1 MKEKTITY
9 KLSEKDLA
17 KLNYYRGRRAI
28 SQSEFSAIAVN
39 EKFNNERLLR
49 SGGMILTIPN
59 PNFYN
64 LTEEQRIKIIKTLSN
79 CVNELNNITPYA
91 DMGLSEILSYAQARL
106 LKDDEK
112 RRNELKENYYNDLQ
126 LEEIQ
131 IDEETQKE
139 IDIKRE
145 ELKKGE

>member
-9 KLSEKDLA
+9 KLSEKGLA

-28 SQSEFSAIAVN
+28 SQSEFSVIATE
-39 EKFNNERLLR
+39 EKCNNDRLLR
-49 SGGMILTIPN
+49 SGGMILKVPN

-64 LTEEQRIKIIKTLSN
+64 LSEEQRIKIIQTLSN

-91 DMGLSEILSYAQARL
+91 DMGLSEILSYAQTRL

-126 LEEIQ
+126 FEELSL
-131 IDEETQKE
+131 DEETQKA
-139 IDIKRE
+139 IDEKRK
-145 ELKKGE
+145 ELKKDE

>member
-9 KLSEKDLA
+9 KLTEKGLA

-28 SQSEFSAIAVN
+28 SQSEFSAIATE
-39 EKFNNERLLR
+39 EKCNNDRLLR
-49 SGGMILTIPN
+49 SGGMILKVPN

-64 LTEEQRIKIIKTLSN
+64 LSEEQRIKIIQTLSN

-91 DMGLSEILSYAQARL
+91 DMGLSEILSYAQTRL

-126 LEEIQ
+126 LEELSL
-131 IDEETQKE
+131 DEETQKA
-139 IDIKRE
+139 IDEKRK
-145 ELKKGE
+145 ELKKDE

>member
-9 KLSEKDLA
+9 KLSEKGLA

-28 SQSEFSAIAVN
+28 SQSEFSAIATE
-39 EKFNNERLLR
+39 EKCNNDRLLR
-49 SGGMILTIPN
+49 SGGMILKVPN

-64 LTEEQRIKIIKTLSN
+64 LSEEQRIKIIQTLSN

-91 DMGLSEILSYAQARL
+91 DMGLSEILSYAQTRL

-126 LEEIQ
+126 LEELSL
-131 IDEETQKE
+131 DEETQKA
-139 IDIKRE
+139 IDEKRK
-145 ELKKGE
+145 ELKKDE

>member
-9 KLSEKDLA
+9 KLSEKDLS
-17 KLNYYRGRRAI
+17 KLNYYRGHKAI

-64 LTEEQRIKIIKTLSN
+64 LTEGQRIKIIQTLSN

-91 DMGLSEILSYAQARL
+91 DMGLSEILSYAQTRL

-112 RRNELKENYYNDLQ
+112 RKNELKENYYNDLQ
-126 LEEIQ
+126 LEEII
-131 IDEETQKE
+131 IDEETQKK
-139 IDIKRE
+139 IDNKRE

>member
-9 KLSEKDLA
+9 KLSEKGLA
-17 KLNYYRGRRAI
+17 KLNHYRGRRAI
-28 SQSEFSAIAVN
+28 SQSEFSAIATE
-39 EKFNNERLLR
+39 EKCNNDRLLR
-49 SGGMILTIPN
+49 SGGMILNVPN

-64 LTEEQRIKIIKTLSN
+64 LSEEQRIKIIQTLSN

-91 DMGLSEILSYAQARL
+91 DMGLSEILSYAQTRL

-126 LEEIQ
+126 LEELLL
-131 IDEETQKE
+131 DEETQKA
-139 IDIKRE
+139 IDEKRK
-145 ELKKGE
+145 ELKKDE

>member
-9 KLSEKDLA
+9 KLSEKGLA

-28 SQSEFSAIAVN
+28 SQSEFSAIATE
-39 EKFNNERLLR
+39 EKCNNDRLLR
-49 SGGMILTIPN
+49 SGGMILKVPN

-64 LTEEQRIKIIKTLSN
+64 LSEEQRIKIIQTLSN

-91 DMGLSEILSYAQARL
+91 DMGLSEILSYAQTRL

-126 LEEIQ
+126 FEELSL
-131 IDEETQKE
+131 DEETQKA
-139 IDIKRE
+139 IDEKRK
-145 ELKKGE
+145 ELKKDE